1 MRSSDRSRAA
11 SPSPGTATTAAAI
24 DLGCDGYDAEL
35 IHGHVVSRRTIAG
48 QLQLLAPL
56 DVEARIRVPGLEPDR
71 APVICAGLSVLEAVL
86 DRLDLE
92 EIIVSERDILH
103 GTALQAAG

>member
-1 MRSSDRSRAA
+1 M
-11 SPSPGTATTAAAI
+11 ATTPSASTAI
-24 DLGCDGYDAEL
+24 
-35 IHGHVVSRRTIAG
+35 VVSRRTIAD

-56 DVEARIRVPGLEPDR
+56 ELDARIRVPGLEPDR
-71 APVICAGLSVLEAVL
+71 APVICAGLCVLDAVL

-103 GTALQAAG
+103 GAALRAAI